1 MRYEGQE
8 TTNEGFKPENSR
20 PFPGSVAEASR
31 DAPVGRLQMHQ
42 SRATKVKDR
51 ILAERIRGWRRRRQ
65 LVETRDLVPLRRGR
79 VSLAK
84 KENGEAIVEFAL
96 LAPVIILLLFAM
108 VDFGRIFDAW
118 LVATN
123 AAREGARYATVY
135 STKDYISDS
144 EVVQMTQEKAYDY
157 LAGGLGSRSDVSY
170 TISDIAVTMP
180 GVRSAQPVTVDVSV
194 RVQVWALLNIF
205 MSNQTTVRGSATMRI

>member
-1 MRYEGQE
+1 M
-8 TTNEGFKPENSR
+8 
-20 PFPGSVAEASR
+20 
-31 DAPVGRLQMHQ
+31 
-42 SRATKVKDR
+42 
-51 ILAERIRGWRRRRQ
+51 
-65 LVETRDLVPLRRGR
+65 
-79 VSLAK
+79 SLAK

-157 LAGGLGSRSDVSY
+157 LAGGLGSRNDVNF